1 MESMMMLE
9 MWKMVERKGSKV
21 VEDPMKDP
29 IEKDSILTLP
39 LKLNVVKDEH

>member
-1 MESMMMLE
+1 MEGSYG
-9 MWKMVERKGSKV
+9 VESEEGSKV

-39 LKLNVVKDEH
+39 LKLNVVNDEH